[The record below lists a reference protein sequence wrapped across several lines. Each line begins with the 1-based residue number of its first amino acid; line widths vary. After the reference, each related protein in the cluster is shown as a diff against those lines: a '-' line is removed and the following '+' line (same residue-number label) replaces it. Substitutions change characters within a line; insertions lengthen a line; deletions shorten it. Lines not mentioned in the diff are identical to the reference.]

1 MLLNI
6 WIFKKKNEPL
16 NVININIQS
25 LNLKIAT
32 AYAYSYISKID
43 LHYTISNLPLPYK
56 KIILK
61 DFINA
66 LKNTEYHCLNLLDYV
81 S

>member
-1 MLLNI
+1 MLYQYTE
-6 WIFKKKNEPL
+6 FKSQNC
-16 NVININIQS
+16 NSIYIQ
-25 LNLKIAT
+25 L
-32 AYAYSYISKID
+32 YIKID

-66 LKNTEYHCLNLLDYV
+66 LKNTEYHCLNLFGLRQLVTDSYQLF
-81 S
+81 SMLM